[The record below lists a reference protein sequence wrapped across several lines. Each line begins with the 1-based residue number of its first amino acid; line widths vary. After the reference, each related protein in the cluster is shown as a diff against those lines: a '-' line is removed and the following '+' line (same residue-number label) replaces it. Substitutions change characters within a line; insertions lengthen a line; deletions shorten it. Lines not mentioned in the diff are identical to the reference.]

1 MIDTEQT
8 ISIAAPIERVWQ
20 YARDIP
26 GWAKLMPGLQDCDV
40 IDEDRS
46 RWTLK
51 VGAGALVRTV
61 RVAVTVDRWAGPD
74 EVDFTYVLEGDP
86 VKGGGTY
93 RAGRVGASQTEV
105 ALAVRVEGTGPMA
118 PMWEAM
124 GRPLLPKFA
133 HSFAEQF
140 KAEIEQAGEVS
151 ATVSREPE
159 VTTGKPVAGRKGV
172 IGRLRAFF
180 RKLFGRSAGTA
191 R

>member
-1 MIDTEQT
+1 MIATEQT
-8 ISIAAPIERVWQ
+8 VIIDAAIERVWQ

-26 GWAKLMPGLQDCDV
+26 GWAKLMPGLQDCQV
-40 IDEDRS
+40 VDEDTS

-61 RVAVTVDRWAGPD
+61 RVAVTVDRWAGPE
-74 EVDFTYVLEGDP
+74 EVDFTYALEGDP

-93 RAGRVGASQTEV
+93 RARRLGPSETEV

-133 HSFAEQF
+133 QSFAEQF
-140 KAEIEQAGEVS
+140 KAEIEQGGDAPKPATSDMGS
-151 ATVSREPE
+151 AEPAARR
-159 VTTGKPVAGRKGV
+159 TGV
-172 IGRLRAFF
+172 IGRLGAFF
-180 RKLFGRSAGTA
+180 RKLFGR
-191 R
+191 